1 MHVEI
6 GYRKICHLVNCIQLV
21 TMRLSSNLRT
31 GLYFDKFYHWRAVM
45 FIPEKDSG
53 LIPQILTKVFDSCVN
68 GVTLSDPD
76 LEDMP
81 LVYANKAFETVTGY
95 SNEETVGR
103 NCRFLQGTD
112 HDQPE
117 LMQLREAIKNRQ
129 EIGVTLRNYKKNGE
143 LFYNH
148 LEMTPLFDPHGNLL
162 YYLGVQFDITNQI
175 RAAEEIKSLTT
186 RLNKLE
192 NK

>member
-1 MHVEI
+1 
-6 GYRKICHLVNCIQLV
+6 
-21 TMRLSSNLRT
+21 
-31 GLYFDKFYHWRAVM
+31 M

-53 LIPQILTKVFDSCVN
+53 LIPQILTKVLDSCVN

-76 LEDMP
+76 VEDMP

-95 SNEETVGR
+95 SNEESVGR

-112 HDQPE
+112 RDQPE
-117 LMQLREAIKNRQ
+117 LMQLREAINNRK

-162 YYLGVQFDITNQI
+162 YYLGVQFDITNQV
-175 RAAEEIKSLTT
+175 RATEEIKSLTT

>member
-1 MHVEI
+1 
-6 GYRKICHLVNCIQLV
+6 
-21 TMRLSSNLRT
+21 
-31 GLYFDKFYHWRAVM
+31 M
-45 FIPEKDSG
+45 FVPEKDSG
-53 LIPQILTKVFDSCVN
+53 LIPQILTKVLDSCVN

-76 LEDMP
+76 IEDMP
-81 LVYANKAFETVTGY
+81 LVYANKAFEIVTGY

-112 HDQPE
+112 RDQPE
-117 LMQLREAIKNRQ
+117 VSKLREAIKNKQ
-129 EIGVTLRNYKKNGE
+129 EIGVTMRNYKKSGE

-162 YYLGVQFDITNQI
+162 YYLGVQFDITTQI
-175 RAAEEIKSLTT
+175 RAAEEIKLLTS

>member
-1 MHVEI
+1 
-6 GYRKICHLVNCIQLV
+6 
-21 TMRLSSNLRT
+21 
-31 GLYFDKFYHWRAVM
+31 M

-53 LIPQILTKVFDSCVN
+53 LIPQILTKVLDSCVN

-76 LEDMP
+76 VEDMP

-112 HDQPE
+112 RDQPE
-117 LMQLREAIKNRQ
+117 VGKLREAIKNKQ
-129 EIGVTLRNYKKNGE
+129 EIGVTLRNYKKSGE

-162 YYLGVQFDITNQI
+162 YYLGVQFDITTQI
-175 RAAEEIKSLTT
+175 RAAEEIKLLTS

>member
-1 MHVEI
+1 
-6 GYRKICHLVNCIQLV
+6 
-21 TMRLSSNLRT
+21 
-31 GLYFDKFYHWRAVM
+31 M
-45 FIPEKDSG
+45 FVPEKDSG
-53 LIPQILTKVFDSCVN
+53 LIPQILTKVLDSCVN

-76 LEDMP
+76 IEDMP
-81 LVYANKAFETVTGY
+81 LVYANKAFEIVTGY

-112 HDQPE
+112 RDQPE
-117 LMQLREAIKNRQ
+117 VSKLREAIKNKQ
-129 EIGVTLRNYKKNGE
+129 EIGVTIRNYKKSGE

-162 YYLGVQFDITNQI
+162 YYLGVQFDITTQI
-175 RAAEEIKSLTT
+175 RAAEEIKLLTS

>member
-1 MHVEI
+1 
-6 GYRKICHLVNCIQLV
+6 
-21 TMRLSSNLRT
+21 
-31 GLYFDKFYHWRAVM
+31 M
-45 FIPEKDSG
+45 FVPEKDSG
-53 LIPQILTKVFDSCVN
+53 LIPQILTKVLDSCVN

-76 LEDMP
+76 IEDMP
-81 LVYANKAFETVTGY
+81 LVYANKAFEIVTGY

-112 HDQPE
+112 RDQPE
-117 LMQLREAIKNRQ
+117 ISKLREAIKNKQ
-129 EIGVTLRNYKKNGE
+129 EIGVTIRNYKKSGE

-162 YYLGVQFDITNQI
+162 YYLGVQFDITTQI
-175 RAAEEIKSLTT
+175 RAAEEIKLLTS

>member
-1 MHVEI
+1 
-6 GYRKICHLVNCIQLV
+6 
-21 TMRLSSNLRT
+21 
-31 GLYFDKFYHWRAVM
+31 M
-45 FIPEKDSG
+45 FVPEKDSG
-53 LIPQILTKVFDSCVN
+53 LIPQILTKVLDSCVN

-76 LEDMP
+76 IEDMP
-81 LVYANKAFETVTGY
+81 LVYANKAFEVVTGY

-112 HDQPE
+112 RDQPE
-117 LMQLREAIKNRQ
+117 VSKLREAIKNKQ
-129 EIGVTLRNYKKNGE
+129 EIGVTLRNYKKSGE

-162 YYLGVQFDITNQI
+162 YYLGVQFDITTQI
-175 RAAEEIKSLTT
+175 RAAEEIKLLTS

>member
-1 MHVEI
+1 
-6 GYRKICHLVNCIQLV
+6 
-21 TMRLSSNLRT
+21 
-31 GLYFDKFYHWRAVM
+31 M

-53 LIPQILTKVFDSCVN
+53 LIPQILTKVLDSCVN

-76 LEDMP
+76 IEDMP

-95 SNEETVGR
+95 SNEESVGR

-112 HDQPE
+112 RDQPE
-117 LMQLREAIKNRQ
+117 LMQLREAINNRK

>member
-1 MHVEI
+1 
-6 GYRKICHLVNCIQLV
+6 
-21 TMRLSSNLRT
+21 
-31 GLYFDKFYHWRAVM
+31 M

-53 LIPQILTKVFDSCVN
+53 LIPQILTKVLDSCVN

-76 LEDMP
+76 LKDMP

-162 YYLGVQFDITNQI
+162 YYLGVQFDITNQV